1 MCIWNLSIQN
11 TRVCVFLK
19 KLLCHEMSL
28 LKVDRL
34 CNNTTEHLL
43 AKFWCLIF
51 LLLSVTLTVFRIW
64 EASESLECRA
74 KVNDGP
80 PVVLVL
86 DLNWPVQTLFL
97 LPGFCG
103 AVVHGWLSAW
113 HTKDVCLAFLSEK
126 ALQLKCG

>member
-1 MCIWNLSIQN
+1 
-11 TRVCVFLK
+11 
-19 KLLCHEMSL
+19 MSPSG
-28 LKVDRL
+28 D
-34 CNNTTEHLL
+34 
-43 AKFWCLIF
+43 WDM
-51 LLLSVTLTVFRIW
+51 
-64 EASESLECRA
+64 EASESLNWEA

-80 PVVLVL
+80 PSCSCP

-126 ALQLKCG
+126 ALEVGNVLVQLRK